1 MGGFSNRPKTLRGA
15 FVEFG
20 LSLPPA
26 ILVFQYNPEQLTRSR
41 GLSFNYPGSEQAC
54 PPATGAAAAAGGSAA
69 QGGAQAQQVQTPTV
83 QQDSLRKYH
92 LRTDDL
98 LKIQREQVVTVQ
110 EESISFDIKLDASDK
125 LNDGDF
131 LTGQFGI
138 SPQLATLELMCY
150 PKSESLLGSLL
161 SLVSSSAFSFTRG
174 DNPPLILFIHGRKRV
189 LPVNINSMNIVETE
203 YLPDLNPIRATVSVG
218 LTVIEGT
225 NLAFGYTKA
234 MKEAMSLLN
243 LANIGDIADVV
254 IPG

>member
-1 MGGFSNRPKTLRGA
+1 MGGFRNRPKTLRGA

-41 GLSFNYPGSEQAC
+41 SLSFNYPGSEQVC
-54 PPATGAAAAAGGSAA
+54 PPGAGAAAGGAA
-69 QGGAQAQQVQTPTV
+69 AGGAQAQAVQTPTA

-138 SPQLATLELMCY
+138 SPQLSTLELMCY

-161 SLVSSSAFSFTRG
+161 SLVSASAFSFTRG

-203 YLPDLNPIRATVSVG
+203 YLPDLNPIRATVSVS